1 MTNDDICNFIS
12 HRMKVHDNLET
23 ICNEVI
29 DTCLYKVRNIIIRIY
44 QRILTCINKPSIEQK
59 VHDQPEDFPVKLVLL
74 TPSQP

>member
-29 DTCLYKVRNIIIRIY
+29 DTCLYKVMIIIISTIF
-44 QRILTCINKPSIEQK
+44 ILYLLSILGKP
-59 VHDQPEDFPVKLVLL
+59 
-74 TPSQP
+74 

>member
-29 DTCLYKVRNIIIRIY
+29 DTCLYKVMSFLL
-44 QRILTCINKPSIEQK
+44 ILTQRSCISCREAVTI
-59 VHDQPEDFPVKLVLL
+59 
-74 TPSQP
+74 

>member
-29 DTCLYKVRNIIIRIY
+29 DTCLYKVTIII
-44 QRILTCINKPSIEQK
+44 ILIIHPVYPIPILGKP
-59 VHDQPEDFPVKLVLL
+59 
-74 TPSQP
+74 

>member
-29 DTCLYKVRNIIIRIY
+29 DTCLYKVMIIIIFTMG
-44 QRILTCINKPSIEQK
+44 ILYLLSILGKP
-59 VHDQPEDFPVKLVLL
+59 
-74 TPSQP
+74 